1 MMFLRILREETFFA
15 NGLIEDEA
23 FWIQILND
31 RNVTFYLWSNEA
43 ADKIYER
50 IITSYTDIF
59 KKLYKKN
66 NVKKWQPVPQSVRLP
81 FFLFISRFIT
91 RFEPLFSFHSVL
103 PGLHLP
109 CHQYTAYR
117 QWRLR
122 Q

>member
-59 KKLYKKN
+59 KKLYKK
-66 NVKKWQPVPQSVRLP
+66 
-81 FFLFISRFIT
+81 IT
-91 RFEPLFSFHSVL
+91 
-103 PGLHLP
+103 
-109 CHQYTAYR
+109 
-117 QWRLR
+117 
-122 Q
+122 